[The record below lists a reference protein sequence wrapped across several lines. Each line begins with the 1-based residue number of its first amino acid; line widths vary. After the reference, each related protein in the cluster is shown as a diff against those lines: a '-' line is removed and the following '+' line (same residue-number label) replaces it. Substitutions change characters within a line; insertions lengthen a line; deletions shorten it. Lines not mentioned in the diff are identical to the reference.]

1 MGRYFLLDAARADL
15 LLRAGR
21 AGEAR
26 AALTQAVAR
35 AGTEPERRLLQAR
48 LAHAQEELP
57 MHKRSRAAT
66 SLVLV
71 LAIAAALSSAGSATR
86 AQPVRQA
93 ADSLFALTFAVG
105 PGWDTTK
112 PPGAQA
118 GFREHSQNLA
128 RLRREGRILA
138 GGRFGALG
146 LMLVRA
152 RDSAEIRAQLA
163 SDSTLVRGVFTA
175 TIDVWRTI
183 YEGPVPAR

>member
-1 MGRYFLLDAARADL
+1 ML
-15 LLRAGR
+15 
-21 AGEAR
+21 
-26 AALTQAVAR
+26 R

-48 LAHAQEELP
+48 LARAHEEPP
-57 MHKRSRAAT
+57 MPKRTRVPT
-66 SLVLV
+66 GLVLV
-71 LAIAAALSSAGSATR
+71 LAIAAALIGTSRAGSATH
-86 AQPVRQA
+86 ATPPAQA

-105 PGWDTTK
+105 PGWDSTK

-152 RDSAEIRAQLA
+152 RDSAEVRAELA
-163 SDSTLVRGVFTA
+163 GDSTLTRGVFTA

-183 YEGPVPAR
+183 YDGPVPAR